1 ENRCQFGRAAAVEV
15 AAEMFTNDKRQAE
28 RTGRHGTPR
37 AQYLQVLSFSLLL
50 RFELVTEFQNTTN
63 EGHYWFFVIIVLL
76 MRTQVTYALGAL
88 YYLCNSSSKKEI
100 LKPEVIEVIR
110 RYSASGSLNVI
121 FSNLANAF
129 LDKHVNN

>member
-63 EGHYWFFVIIVLL
+63 EGHYWFFVIIVL
-76 MRTQVTYALGAL
+76 
-88 YYLCNSSSKKEI
+88 
-100 LKPEVIEVIR
+100 
-110 RYSASGSLNVI
+110 
-121 FSNLANAF
+121 FAF
-129 LDKHVNN
+129 LLFDILQTRKSELLPIWPTLHMILTIMHFCARYRNQIYTFLFTVLWS

>member
-1 ENRCQFGRAAAVEV
+1 ENQCQFGREAAVEV

-76 MRTQVTYALGAL
+76 
-88 YYLCNSSSKKEI
+88 
-100 LKPEVIEVIR
+100 EVINYDFEVGEEMPI
-110 RYSASGSLNVI
+110 
-121 FSNLANAF
+121 
-129 LDKHVNN
+129 